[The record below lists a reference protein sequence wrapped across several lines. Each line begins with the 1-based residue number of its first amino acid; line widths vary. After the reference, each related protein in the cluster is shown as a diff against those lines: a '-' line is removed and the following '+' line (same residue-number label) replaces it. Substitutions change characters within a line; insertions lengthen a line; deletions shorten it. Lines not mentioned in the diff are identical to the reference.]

1 MSPADGAMSADPIIV
16 LGAGVAGLA
25 TALTAARLGQGPVLM
40 LERDADPG
48 GLAASTPFA
57 GIRFDL
63 GSHRVHPDYYPEA
76 LDLLR
81 ELLGDDLLRVPRHG
95 RLRFNGR
102 YIDYPPSLLDFLAA
116 LGPREAVHCAVA
128 MTAQRFASANGG
140 DTSYQDYLL
149 PKVGRRAF
157 ELFYAPYARK
167 IFGLEPDQ
175 VAASAAKTRIA
186 TASPWTVVAQLVR
199 RWLGRAPRGDRY
211 YYYPRHGFG
220 SIGAALA
227 AAATAAGVEL
237 RTGVAV
243 TGLRGDGRRL
253 AAIAVADGDAVRELP
268 ARAVVSSLPLA
279 ALTRLIDPPAPAAV
293 QSAAARLRWRGIRL
307 LQVVLDRPR
316 CLDGETYYFPEER
329 YCFGR
334 VSEAPLFSAAL
345 RDDPERTGLN
355 IEVICSPGDPLWELA
370 EDAFLARVVADA
382 EPLGL
387 FRAADVRASR
397 SLRLPAVYPVYD
409 VDHRAH
415 LDQVL
420 AWLRGF
426 DNLYSIGRGGL
437 FLHANTDHSIHL
449 GRRVAE
455 HLAVPGSRSGD
466 FDGALPAGV
475 TVRD

>member
-1 MSPADGAMSADPIIV
+1 MSNDPIIV

-25 TALTAARLGQGPVLM
+25 TAWKLARLGVGPVLV
-40 LERDADPG
+40 LERDAGPG
-48 GLAASTPFA
+48 GLAASAPFA

-76 LDLLR
+76 LELLR

-102 YIDYPPSLLDFLAA
+102 YIDYPPSLGDFLAA
-116 LGPREAVHCAVA
+116 LGPREALHCALTLV
-128 MTAQRFASANGG
+128 AQRLTPASGGG
-140 DTSYQDYLL
+140 DSYQGYLL

-157 ELFYAPYARK
+157 DLFYAPYARK
-167 IFGLEPDQ
+167 IFGLEPDR

-186 TASPWTVVAQLVR
+186 TASPWTVAAHLVR
-199 RWLGRAPRGDRY
+199 RWAGRAPRGDRY

-227 AAATAAGVEL
+227 AAAGAAGVEL

-243 TGLRGDGRRL
+243 AGLRADGRR
-253 AAIAVADGDAVRELP
+253 ITAVSVAADGATREVP

-279 ALTRLIDPPAPAAV
+279 VLTRLLDPPPPPAV
-293 QSAAARLRWRGIRL
+293 RAAAERLRWRGIRL
-307 LQVVLDRPR
+307 LQVVLRRPR

-355 IEVICSPGDPLWELA
+355 IEVICSPGDPLWELP

-387 FRAADVRASR
+387 FRAGEVCAAR
-397 SLRLPAVYPVYD
+397 SVRLPAVYPVYD

-415 LDQVL
+415 LDQVF

-437 FLHANTDHSIHL
+437 FLHANTDHSLHL
-449 GRRVAE
+449 GLRVAE
-455 HLAVPGSRSGD
+455 HLAAGNRSGE
-466 FDGALPAGV
+466 FSGGLPPGV